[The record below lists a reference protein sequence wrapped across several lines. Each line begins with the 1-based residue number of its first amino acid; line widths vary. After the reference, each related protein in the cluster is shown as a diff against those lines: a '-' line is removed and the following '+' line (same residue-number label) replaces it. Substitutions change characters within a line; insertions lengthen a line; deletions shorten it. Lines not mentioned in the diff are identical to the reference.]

1 MKRKNPQ
8 LLILVGAPGS
18 GKSTFAKYFIRTEEN
33 WMRLCRDDFRT
44 MHFTYSNLSLYEES
58 MITEMIDSSIETLL
72 RRRCNVLLDAT
83 HCKVEYLNHYIDKF
97 NHLADISFK
106 IFESDA
112 KTISE
117 RCEKRNKETGK
128 YIPVNVQKR
137 YIKDLNELKKVFDFS
152 LRPLQ
157 DNRVLTTRQDILLP
171 KAIICDLDGTLAL
184 MNHRN
189 PFDASSCDEDELNTP
204 VANTLK
210 AFAKE
215 GYQILLVSGRED
227 RFREPTIRFL
237 EKYDIPYHQLW
248 MRQSKDFRKDS
259 IIKSEIYESE
269 IRNKYFIE
277 FVLDDRDQV
286 VELWR
291 RVLKLPCF
299 QVNYGSF

>member
-44 MHFTYSNLSLYEES
+44 MHFTYSNLPLHEEV

-83 HCKVEYLNHYIDKF
+83 HCKAEYLNYYIERF
-97 NHLADISFK
+97 NYLADISFK
-106 IFESDA
+106 IFEADA
-112 KTISE
+112 KTIAE
-117 RCEKRNKETGK
+117 RCSKRNKETGK
-128 YIPVNVQKR
+128 YIPANVQKR
-137 YIKDLNELKKVFDFS
+137 YLKEVEELKKTFDFS
-152 LRPLQ
+152 PRPLQ
-157 DNRVLTTRQDILLP
+157 DNRVQTMTQDSSLP

-189 PFDASSCDEDELNTP
+189 PFDASTCDMDELNAP

-210 AFAKE
+210 VFAKE
-215 GYQILLVSGRED
+215 GYRILLVSGRED
-227 RFREPTIRFL
+227 RFCELTTRFL
-237 EKYDIPYHQLW
+237 EKYDIPFDQLW
-248 MRQSKDFRKDS
+248 MRPSKDYRKDS
-259 IIKSEIYESE
+259 VIKKEIYETE
-269 IRNKYFIE
+269 IRNKYFVE

-291 RVLKLPCF
+291 KELKLPCF

>member
-1 MKRKNPQ
+1 
-8 LLILVGAPGS
+8 
-18 GKSTFAKYFIRTEEN
+18 
-33 WMRLCRDDFRT
+33 MRLCRDDFRS
-44 MHFTYSNLSLYEES
+44 MYFTYSNLPLHEEG

-83 HCKVEYLNHYIDKF
+83 HCKAEYLNHYIEKF
-97 NHLADISFK
+97 KYLADISFK
-106 IFESDA
+106 VFEADA
-112 KTISE
+112 KTIAK
-117 RCEKRNKETGK
+117 RCEKRNKEIRK
-128 YIPVNVQKR
+128 YIPTNVQRR
-137 YIKDLNELKKVFDFS
+137 YMKELDELKKTFDFS
-152 LRPLQ
+152 TRPLQ
-157 DNRVLTTRQDILLP
+157 DNRVAVIEQNVSLP

-210 AFAKE
+210 VFARE
-215 GYQILLVSGRED
+215 GYEILLVSGRED

-237 EKYDIPYHQLW
+237 EKHDIPNYKLW

-259 IIKSEIYESE
+259 VIKSEIYEAE
-269 IRNKYFIE
+269 IKGKYFIE
-277 FVLDDRDQV
+277 IVLDDRDQV

-291 RVLKLPCF
+291 KELKLPCF